1 MKIACLTGGGDAP
14 GLNAVLRG
22 IVRRTLKENGEVI
35 GYLRG
40 WKGLLK
46 GDSRPLL
53 AEDVEDVQGRGGTI
67 LLSSRTNPANSE
79 DGFQRVVEQLTQ
91 DGVESLIAIGGED
104 TLGVANRLHAD
115 FGVRVIG
122 VPKTIDND
130 LSATDYTFG
139 YDTAINIATSAL
151 DRLHTTAASHERVMV
166 VEIMGRHAGWM
177 ALEAGMAGGAHMILI
192 PEKRFSLT
200 EVCDIIMSRVDSGKN
215 YSIIAVAEGAM
226 PEDSDRKALD
236 TGTDGRTDEFG
247 HQKLGGIAQR
257 LAQAIELKTGREAR
271 HVVLGYVQRGGPP
284 SAFDRVLASRLG
296 LEAGQMALN
305 GASGLMVALRGT
317 EIHSVPLKDAVA
329 KLKTV
334 PLSRYESASIL
345 FG

>member
-22 IVRRTLKENGEVI
+22 IVRRTHNDNGEVL

-40 WKGLLK
+40 WKGVLE
-46 GDSRPLL
+46 GVSRPLL
-53 AEDVEDVQGRGGTI
+53 PEDVEDVQGKGGTI
-67 LLSSRTNPANSE
+67 LLTSRTNPASFK
-79 DGFQRVVEQLTQ
+79 DGFQRVVDQLAK

-104 TLGVANRLHAD
+104 TLGVANRLHAE
-115 FGVRVIG
+115 FGVHVIG

-151 DRLHTTAASHERVMV
+151 DRLHTTAASHERVIV

-192 PEKRFSLT
+192 PEKRFSLP
-200 EVCDIIMSRVDSGKN
+200 EVCNMVSARADAGKN
-215 YSIIAVAEGAM
+215 YSIIAVAEGAL
-226 PEDSDRKALD
+226 PVDSDKKALES
-236 TGTDGRTDEFG
+236 GTDGNKDAFG

-257 LAQAIELKTGREAR
+257 LAQAIELKTGKEAR
-271 HVVLGYVQRGGPP
+271 HVVLGHVQRGGPP

-317 EIHSVPLKDAVA
+317 EIISVPLKDAVA